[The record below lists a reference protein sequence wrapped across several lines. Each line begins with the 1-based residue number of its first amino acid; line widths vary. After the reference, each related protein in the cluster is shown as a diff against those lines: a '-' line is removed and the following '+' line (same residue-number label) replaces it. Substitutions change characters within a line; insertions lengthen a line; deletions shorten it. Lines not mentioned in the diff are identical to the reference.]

1 MIDPLHIKYLVHEN
15 RYKES
20 WLKVIEVQK
29 LYKEAILIHAQNCRD
44 FEAVKK
50 ELDVENLCKEI
61 WECINKP

>member
-20 WLKVIEVQK
+20 WLKVIEAQK
-29 LYKEAILIHAQNCRD
+29 IYKEARLIHIQNCKD
-44 FEAVKK
+44 FEAAKK
-50 ELDVENLCKEI
+50 ELDMENLCKEI

>member
-1 MIDPLHIKYLVHEN
+1 MIDQLHIKYLVHEN

-20 WLKVIEVQK
+20 WLKVKEVQG
-29 LYKEAILIHAQNCRD
+29 LYKEAMLVHIQNCRD

-61 WECINKP
+61 QESLK